1 MTDYTDPFGGSTVPP
16 SQDRLNIVALTADAT
31 MYWPYEYTEEGIF
44 ASDIIEISTDTDRTV
59 IAPAAS
65 SASLGAGFVL
75 RNTGAFTITVL
86 DGAGGGLTTVLPG
99 VAKHFY
105 VKANNTVA
113 GTWSVLTFGTGT
125 SDADANSLVGSGLVV
140 LSNSLAS
147 GVDITESS
155 GSLAVT
161 SVHRAQLLVNTGGS
175 VTFTLDLA
183 ADLGENFYT
192 TFRNSG
198 LGTLTI
204 ATTSSQTIDGET
216 TLTIAP
222 GETATVVR
230 NSNEFY
236 SFGQGR
242 TTTFAFTQLNIT
254 LSSGTRTI
262 TTDEAAN
269 KMLNFTGSPATDVE
283 VTLPSFSSIYYVYNN
298 LTTADDITFTTGSGD
313 TTLVPQGQRGI
324 LFVDSV
330 NVVSAQSPA
339 ATGAVQFVDGSS
351 ASPSITFASDTDTG
365 LYRSGADVL
374 GVSVNGI
381 SVGTFTSAGW
391 VGAVTG
397 TINGI
402 SATKI
407 GYLTDVTSNIQA
419 QLDAKQSVISLTAN
433 RAVISN
439 GSGGLTVS
447 TATNTEIG
455 YLSGVTSAIQ
465 TQLNNKQGLDSDLTA
480 IAALS
485 TQAFG
490 RSLLTQADAP
500 TARTTLDAS
509 RLTAS
514 RSAVTPATDD
524 YIGVTDTSDSS
535 AERKVLISDLVSL
548 TVQMGTLTATT
559 SGTTKDFTGIP
570 ANTKKII
577 LSLNGVSLNGTSD
590 LLVQLGDSGG
600 IETSGY
606 VSSAA
611 WLFNASPAAATSN
624 TSGFLVRA
632 AGDASYSVSGHVT
645 LILMDASTNLWAES
659 HTTANIGASAGV
671 GVGGGTKSLSGTL
684 TQIRLTS
691 VSGNTF
697 DAGSINI
704 TYE

>member
-198 LGTLTI
+198 SGNLTI

-313 TTLVPQGQRGI
+313 TTIVPQGQRGI

-351 ASPSITFASDTDTG
+351 ASPAITFASDTDTG
-365 LYRSGADVL
+365 LYRSGANTVGVTVNGTSIGTFNSTGWTGSCS
-374 GVSVNGI
+374 GVSP
-381 SVGTFTSAGW
+381 TEL
-391 VGAVTG
+391 
-397 TINGI
+397 
-402 SATKI
+402 
-407 GYLTDVTSNIQA
+407 GYLT
-419 QLDAKQSVISLTAN
+419 
-433 RAVISN
+433 
-439 GSGGLTVS
+439 
-447 TATNTEIG
+447 
-455 YLSGVTSAIQ
+455 GVTSPIQ
-465 TQLNNKQGLDSDLTA
+465 TQLTAKQNSDTTLTALAAYNTNGILTQTSADTFTGRTLTAGAGITITNGNGVSGNPTVAVTASTYQLLDPDLTA
-480 IAALS
+480 IAAL
-485 TQAFG
+485 TTAAYG
-490 RSLLTQADAP
+490 RSLLTIADAS
-500 TARTTLDAS
+500 AGRTVLGASADAS
-509 RLTAS
+509 TQTVWIPAG
-514 RSAVTPATDD
+514 AMTPATTNGAASGSVETTTNKVMLKTLNFDSTADEYAQFTIRMPKGWDEGTVTFEPVWSHAATATNFGVAWFLQGVALSNDD
-524 YIGVTDTSDSS
+524 AADAAFGTAQSSVDTGGTTDDVFIGPTSTAITIGGTPAEEDLVVFRIYRDVSDAGDTMAIDARLHGVT
-535 AERKVLISDLVSL
+535 INY
-548 TVQMGTLTATT
+548 TT
-559 SGTTKDFTGIP
+559 
-570 ANTKKII
+570 
-577 LSLNGVSLNGTSD
+577 VSLN
-590 LLVQLGDSGG
+590 
-600 IETSGY
+600 
-606 VSSAA
+606 
-611 WLFNASPAAATSN
+611 
-624 TSGFLVRA
+624 
-632 AGDASYSVSGHVT
+632 DA
-645 LILMDASTNLWAES
+645 
-659 HTTANIGASAGV
+659 
-671 GVGGGTKSLSGTL
+671 
-684 TQIRLTS
+684 
-691 VSGNTF
+691 
-697 DAGSINI
+697 
-704 TYE
+704 

>member
-198 LGTLTI
+198 SGNLTI

-298 LTTADDITFTTGSGD
+298 LTTTDNITFTTGSGD
-313 TTLVPQGQRGI
+313 TTIVPQGQRGI

-339 ATGAVQFVDGSS
+339 ATGAVQFVDGSY

-365 LYRSGADVL
+365 LYRSGANTVGVTVNGTSIGTFNSTGWTGSCS
-374 GVSVNGI
+374 GVSP
-381 SVGTFTSAGW
+381 TEL
-391 VGAVTG
+391 
-397 TINGI
+397 
-402 SATKI
+402 
-407 GYLTDVTSNIQA
+407 GYLT
-419 QLDAKQSVISLTAN
+419 
-433 RAVISN
+433 
-439 GSGGLTVS
+439 
-447 TATNTEIG
+447 
-455 YLSGVTSAIQ
+455 GVTSPIQ
-465 TQLNNKQGLDSDLTA
+465 TQLTAKQNSDTTLTALAAYNTNGILTQTSADTFTGRTLTAGAGITITNGNGVSGNPTVAVTASTYQLLDATLTALAALDSTAGLVEQTGADTFTKRAIGTASGNVPVVGTKSATESLAGLVELATQAEAEAGSSNTVVMTPLRTAQA
-480 IAALS
+480 IAAL
-485 TQAFG
+485 
-490 RSLLTQADAP
+490 QADE
-500 TARTTLDAS
+500 TVKVSSNDTTPGYLNGKLVAGTNITLTEGSDGANETLTIAS
-509 RLTAS
+509 S
-514 RSAVTPATDD
+514 G
-524 YIGVTDTSDSS
+524 GVSKDVGVGGVGMM
-535 AERKVLISDLVSL
+535 AEMFNQAAGVLVS
-548 TVQMGTLTATT
+548 GATT
-559 SGTTKDFTGIP
+559 SG
-570 ANTKKII
+570 AN
-577 LSLNGVSLNGTSD
+577 LRYVVNG
-590 LLVQLGDSGG
+590 GDSGLL
-600 IETSGY
+600 
-606 VSSAA
+606 A
-611 WLFNASPAAATSN
+611 
-624 TSGFLVRA
+624 
-632 AGDASYSVSGHVT
+632 
-645 LILMDASTNLWAES
+645 
-659 HTTANIGASAGV
+659 
-671 GVGGGTKSLSGTL
+671 SGTWRNI
-684 TQIRLTS
+684 TAASIT
-691 VSGNTF
+691 SGNTGAF
-697 DAGSINI
+697 QRIA
-704 TYE
+704 